1 MFHQLR
7 EACGG
12 AAGVKKGKGKREKY
26 GVKAG
31 GKRVKNKGQEE
42 EWRLF
47 YSLLLKC
54 QDIVSSKKCHD
65 IIYNADV
72 R

>member
-42 EWRLF
+42 WRLF
-47 YSLLLKC
+47 YSSLLTP
-54 QDIVSSKKCHD
+54 
-65 IIYNADV
+65 Y
-72 R
+72 